1 MTQVLA
7 RAVCRTFAVLLFS
20 FPVFTHAQN
29 QPVDVKKIADS
40 VDDHYN
46 SLRSMQAEFE
56 EFYSGAGMR
65 RSESGTLWLKKPGRM
80 RWEYRQP
87 REKLFVT
94 DGKIAWFYIPGEKQ
108 ARRAPIK
115 KLDDLRSPLRF
126 MLGKTKLVKEFDGLS
141 LAPDVEPQAGGEYV
155 FRGIPKGM
163 EDRVSQVL
171 LEITPERSISRIVI
185 EELDGSTT
193 EFRFR
198 NQRENVEV
206 AEGQFRF
213 KPPAGVEVM
222 AATELSP

>member
-1 MTQVLA
+1 
-7 RAVCRTFAVLLFS
+7 
-20 FPVFTHAQN
+20 
-29 QPVDVKKIADS
+29 VK
-40 VDDHYN
+40 
-46 SLRSMQAEFE
+46 
-56 EFYSGAGMR
+56 
-65 RSESGTLWLKKPGRM
+65 
-80 RWEYRQP
+80 
-87 REKLFVT
+87 
-94 DGKIAWFYIPGEKQ
+94 
-108 ARRAPIK
+108 
-115 KLDDLRSPLRF
+115 
-126 MLGKTKLVKEFDGLS
+126 
-141 LAPDVEPQAGGEYV
+141 PQAGGEFV